1 MKRLLFTL
9 IMLVGLSM
17 PTYATGLFYTN
28 STVPVAATGN
38 ILKDS
43 SCLKKGES
51 SATCILFL
59 VELGD
64 AGINTAAKN
73 GGITKIDFIDVS
85 EKSVFI
91 FFRKITTKVYGE

>member
-1 MKRLLFTL
+1 MKKLLFTL
-9 IMLVGLSM
+9 IIMVGLSM
-17 PTYATGLFYTN
+17 PTYAMGLFYTN
-28 STVPVAATGN
+28 ATVPVTATGN

-51 SATCILFL
+51 SATSILFL

-64 AGINTAAKN
+64 AGINTAARN
-73 GGITKIDFIDVS
+73 AGITKIDFVDVN